1 MGFIIAVKE
10 RQNNT
15 DNMFDPLKQTIELLK
30 SYDHEM
36 SEDVYQLLA
45 DLPEKWTNT
54 KKTMVTV
61 KQEVAPLQA
70 IEVADIRRKCTSFD
84 VQQVGLIRKSY
95 SFLLQFISDYS
106 RFFYFLN

>member
-84 VQQVGLIRKSY
+84 VQQLGLIIKTYCFS
-95 SFLLQFISDYS
+95 SQLVSD
-106 RFFYFLN
+106 N

>member
-45 DLPEKWTNT
+45 DLPEKAT
-54 KKTMVTV
+54 KGLNFLAFTLYWKCIPFEDVPIHGALYGRDLMV
-61 KQEVAPLQA
+61 ALW
-70 IEVADIRRKCTSFD
+70 
-84 VQQVGLIRKSY
+84 
-95 SFLLQFISDYS
+95 
-106 RFFYFLN
+106 